1 MNQSLALSILKS
13 WRNVFLTG
21 QAGAGKTYVINQ
33 YIRRLRSCDV
43 AVAITA
49 STGIAATHIGGVTI
63 HSRAG
68 IGIKD
73 YLTDHDM
80 ELIQQ
85 KEHLHKSITKAK
97 VLILDEISMIS
108 ATTLDMVD
116 RVVQMIRRD
125 GRPFGGLQVVLVGD
139 FFQLPPVMR
148 DQDNSS
154 NKRFAFAAKAW
165 KELNLAI
172 CYLHTQHRQDAGDF
186 TVVLNELR
194 KWQATDQSIA
204 LLRTRLHQEINH
216 PNAVQ
221 LYTHNI
227 DVDRI
232 NDEKLEALT
241 GDEQSYIA
249 TWAWDKKLID
259 TIKKSMLAPEVLYLK
274 VWAQVIFV
282 KNNPGKWYFNGTTGE
297 VVDFQPGT
305 LYPKIK
311 IANGSIITTEPES
324 WSIENA
330 NETLVS
336 VKQIPLKLAR
346 AITVHKSQGMTLDA
360 AEMDLSKVFE
370 PWQGYVALSRVK
382 ALDSLKLL
390 GLNESWL
397 NAHPLVARGDE
408 YFWNQSEILCED
420 YKSRDEH
427 LFTELHKRFVEL
439 IGGVYTIEYI
449 EKDKPIL
456 SDYTTK
462 KSKKNPTDKGSRG
475 VAKWDTLKATLA
487 LINQWKSLEEITK
500 ERGLTPSTILSHIF
514 NIHILHSNISLTQFK
529 PEQSLLDLVKSAIT
543 KAIKNGDTDEHG
555 HAKTKSVFEILN
567 GKVSYED
574 IKRCM
579 IFL

>member
-33 YIRRLRSCDV
+33 YIKRLRSCDV

-68 IGIKD
+68 IGIKEH
-73 YLTDHDM
+73 LTDRDM

-139 FFQLPPVMR
+139 FFQLPPVMSS
-148 DQDNSS
+148 QDMN
-154 NKRFAFAAKAW
+154 NTKRFAFASKVW

-186 TVVLNELR
+186 SIVLNELR
-194 KWQATDQSIA
+194 KWQVSDQSIA
-204 LLRTRLHQEINH
+204 LLRTRLDQDITHTN
-216 PNAVQ
+216 PVK

-232 NDEKLEALT
+232 NSEKLDELT
-241 GDEQSYIA
+241 GDEQAYIA
-249 TWAWDKKLID
+249 TWSWDKKLID

-274 VWAQVIFV
+274 VWAQVLFV

-297 VVDFQPGT
+297 VISFHNMTG
-305 LYPKIK
+305 YPLVK
-311 IANGSIITTEPES
+311 IATGDIIVAEPETRS
-324 WSIENA
+324 VENA
-330 NETLVS
+330 NEIIVS

-360 AEMDLSKVFE
+360 AEIDLSKVFE
-370 PWQGYVALSRVK
+370 PGQGYVALSRVK

-390 GLNESWL
+390 WLNESGL

-408 YFWNQSEILCED
+408 YFWNQSEILIED
-420 YKSRDEH
+420 YKTRDEEI
-427 LFTELHKRFVEL
+427 FDELHQRFIEL
-439 IGGVYTIEYI
+439 IGGVYTKESTEKTKVMLSEYKYKASK
-449 EKDKPIL
+449 EKKPK
-456 SDYTTK
+456 TE
-462 KSKKNPTDKGSRG
+462 
-475 VAKWDTLKATLA
+475 KWDTLKATLA
-487 LINQWKSLEEITK
+487 LINQGKSLEEITK
-500 ERGLTPSTILSHIF
+500 ERGLTRSTILSHIF
-514 NIHILHSNISLTQFK
+514 NIHLLYPNVVLTQFK
-529 PEQSLLDLVKSAIT
+529 PEKKLLDLVT
-543 KAIKNGDTDEHG
+543 NAIKKTIQSWHIDEHG
-555 HAKTKSVFEILN
+555 HANLKNIYSLLN
-567 GKVSYED
+567 GTVSYED

-579 IFL
+579 MFG